1 MQEPPEVVMSIRSMT
16 GFGRSSGLTQFGQVT
31 VEVKSVNHRYLD
43 LSPRIARELA
53 FLEEDIKAV
62 LREFVTRGR
71 VDVTVK
77 LAAKT
82 QMNRGASFNLEQM
95 AEYRHKLLD
104 IAERLSLRQ
113 ELTLEQLL
121 ALPGV
126 LIEPE
131 PLADSGEIGEE
142 IKRLV
147 RQAAQALCDSRTLEG
162 ERLAADISMR
172 VAEITT
178 WVLLIHSR
186 SLSSVEVYRQRLHEN
201 IKRLANDV
209 LLDPS
214 RLEVE
219 VALFAERA
227 SITEEVVRLRAHL
240 LNFHS
245 FLASK
250 QAIGRKMDFYLQ
262 EMNREVN
269 TIGSKSADVAISQLV
284 VDIKSE
290 LEKVREQV
298 QNLE

>member
-1 MQEPPEVVMSIRSMT
+1 MQEPPEGVMGIRSMT
-16 GFGRSSGLTQFGQVT
+16 GFGRSAGITLLGQVT

-43 LSPRIARELA
+43 FSIRIARDLA
-53 FLEEDIKAV
+53 FMEEDVKAV

-71 VDVTVK
+71 VEVTVK

-82 QMNRGASFNLEQM
+82 PMNRGASFNLEQI
-95 AEYRHKLLD
+95 AEYHDKLLEVAD
-104 IAERLSLRQ
+104 RFSLRH
-113 ELTLEQLL
+113 EVTLEHLL

-126 LIEPE
+126 ILEPE
-131 PLADSGEIGEE
+131 PLAESGEIGEE
-142 IKRLV
+142 VKRLV
-147 RQAAQALCDSRTLEG
+147 RQAAENLLDSRTLEG
-162 ERLAADISMR
+162 ERLRADIALR
-172 VAEITT
+172 VTEIAT
-178 WVLLIHSR
+178 WVDLIHSR
-186 SLSSVEVYRQRLHEN
+186 SLSSVDVYRQRLHEN

-214 RLEVE
+214 RLEIE
-219 VALFAERA
+219 VALFADRA
-227 SITEEVVRLRAHL
+227 SITEEVVRMRAHL

-245 FLASK
+245 FLAAK

-269 TIGSKSADVAISQLV
+269 TMGSKSADVAISQLV